1 MGVICSHPQI
11 CCYSNLIFKACPSKS
26 YLCPKN
32 CFELYPTVYCHI
44 VAINYP
50 IVKFQNFGKIPEL
63 PPFYILCLYL
73 ICMRCLFRCFKKIFC
88 HIFMST
94 TY

>member
-11 CCYSNLIFKACPSKS
+11 CCYSNLICKACPSKS

-50 IVKFQNFGKIPEL
+50 IKLLNFKILEKFQSYPHFI
-63 PPFYILCLYL
+63 FYACIL
-73 ICMRCLFRCFKKIFC
+73 FV
-88 HIFMST
+88 
-94 TY
+94 

>member
-11 CCYSNLIFKACPSKS
+11 CCYSNLICKACPSKS

-32 CFELYPTVYCHI
+32 CFELYPTVYCQI

-50 IVKFQNFGKIPEL
+50 IKLLNFKILEKFHRVTP
-63 PPFYILCLYL
+63 ILYFMPVSYLYE
-73 ICMRCLFRCFKKIFC
+73 MPV
-88 HIFMST
+88 
-94 TY
+94 